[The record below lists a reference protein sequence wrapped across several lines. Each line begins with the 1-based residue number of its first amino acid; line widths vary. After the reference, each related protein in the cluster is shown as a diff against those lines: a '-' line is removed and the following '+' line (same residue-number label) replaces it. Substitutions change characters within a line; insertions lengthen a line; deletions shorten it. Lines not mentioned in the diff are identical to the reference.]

1 LESRQ
6 HIDATI
12 GGAFFSLKVDQTK
25 ELIKKMVDKQGWID
39 EHLKGISHTYEVN
52 ALSMEYLWKKL
63 EERANWKTDH
73 AVLEYFAT
81 KQQPQVSLSCEVC
94 GGMNHTSDTCPRRD
108 LKSLLNDGGYGP
120 PPHQP
125 YQRWNPRI
133 NQGNLPTHASDYS
146 TLRDLVFSQAQIN
159 EEIHSKLLDHDKVLG
174 DIHARLNS
182 FSLSLRNQLI
192 FNKKLE
198 NQLATL
204 ISKISHEHEKVN
216 AITTRGCKIT
226 HDPPYP
232 KAPKKKER

>member
-1 LESRQ
+1 
-6 HIDATI
+6 
-12 GGAFFSLKVDQTK
+12 
-25 ELIKKMVDKQGWID
+25 
-39 EHLKGISHTYEVN
+39 
-52 ALSMEYLWKKL
+52 
-63 EERANWKTDH
+63 
-73 AVLEYFAT
+73 
-81 KQQPQVSLSCEVC
+81 
-94 GGMNHTSDTCPRRD
+94 MNHTSDACPSRD
-108 LKSLLNDGGYGP
+108 LKSHLNDGGYGP

-146 TLRDLVFSQAQIN
+146 SIRDLVFSQAQIN
-159 EEIHSKLLDHDKVLG
+159 EEIHSKLLDHDKIYE

-232 KAPKKKER
+232 KAPKKKVVVEVQVEEKAPVVHQEKKRTTPHEFYDTEVLPFPERNRKATEDE